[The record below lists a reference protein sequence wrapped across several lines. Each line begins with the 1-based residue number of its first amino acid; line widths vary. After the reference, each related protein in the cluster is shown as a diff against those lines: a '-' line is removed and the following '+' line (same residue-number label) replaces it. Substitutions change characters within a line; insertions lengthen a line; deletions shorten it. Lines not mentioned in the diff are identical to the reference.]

1 MTISV
6 RLNSEDTNLIKKYA
20 EVHNISLS
28 DLVRKA
34 ILEKIE
40 EEYDLKRYEEAI
52 KEYKK
57 NPVTYSHEE
66 VAKMLELE

>member
-6 RLNSEDTNLIKKYA
+6 RLNQEDTNLIKKYA
-20 EVHNISLS
+20 EIHNISLS

-52 KEYKK
+52 KEYQK
-57 NPVTYSHEE
+57 NPVTYTHEE